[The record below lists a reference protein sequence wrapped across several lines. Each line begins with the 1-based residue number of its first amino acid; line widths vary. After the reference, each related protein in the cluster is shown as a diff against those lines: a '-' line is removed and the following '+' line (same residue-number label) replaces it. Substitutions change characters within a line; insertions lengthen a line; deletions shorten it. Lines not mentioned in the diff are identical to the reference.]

1 MYIHFFYQK
10 GDHMSITEDIK
21 DYALDIGYS
30 HVGITTADD
39 FTDHIDQVQSRGS
52 IYDFYVQDPRKF
64 MQGAKPKT
72 CMPEARSIISLV
84 WDYSQKKFPES
95 LVGKIGR
102 IYMARCYNPPPDR
115 INGARYWLMQDF
127 LEKMGLQVGR
137 RFFIPER
144 RGAARAGTITFGRN
158 NFAYAK
164 KSGSFVVLGSIIV
177 DRELEYDAPTL
188 EVKCPPDCT
197 ACMDACPT
205 GAIYEPLK
213 LDPRR
218 CIAFNA
224 WWTQDGRPCVTSH
237 IPHDIRGKM
246 GTRVHGCDVCQEAC
260 PRNSARLKARSPQDP
275 FLVQLAQEF
284 SLSKMLGM
292 PDRFYEKTVRP
303 IMYNYINDKK
313 YFQRNAAIAMGNT
326 GDPDYIPA
334 LDRAME
340 DPEELVREYAAWALG
355 RIGGPKA
362 RNRLGSRLKREV
374 SHSVKK
380 EIKKALAD

>member
-1 MYIHFFYQK
+1 
-10 GDHMSITEDIK
+10 MSITEDIK

-84 WDYSQKKFPES
+84 WDYSQKKIPRIPGGKDRPDLYGQVLQSAARPHKRSALLADAGFFGKNGPPGRPEIFYP
-95 LVGKIGR
+95 GKTPG
-102 IYMARCYNPPPDR
+102 PPGPGQLRSAGTTLLMPKNPDR
-115 INGARYWLMQDF
+115 SWCLVRLLWTGNWNTTRQHSKSNVLRTARRVWMPAP
-127 LEKMGLQVGR
+127 
-137 RFFIPER
+137 PER
-144 RGAARAGTITFGRN
+144 YTNRSSSI
-158 NFAYAK
+158 
-164 KSGSFVVLGSIIV
+164 LG
-177 DRELEYDAPTL
+177 
-188 EVKCPPDCT
+188 
-197 ACMDACPT
+197 
-205 GAIYEPLK
+205 
-213 LDPRR
+213 R

-292 PDRFYEKTVRP
+292 PDRFYEKTVRRLCTTTL
-303 IMYNYINDKK
+303 MTKK
-313 YFQRNAAIAMGNT
+313 YFQRNAAIAMGKHWRP
-326 GDPDYIPA
+326 GLHP
-334 LDRAME
+334 RF
-340 DPEELVREYAAWALG
+340 
-355 RIGGPKA
+355 
-362 RNRLGSRLKREV
+362 GSRHGRSGRTCPGIHGLGIGKNRRPKG
-374 SHSVKK
+374 SKSAG
-380 EIKKALAD
+380 ITAQTGSFPFG